1 MWKTWVSD
9 AIAPDRFF
17 IVVNKNELHMS
28 GGQLPLIFD
37 GHNDL
42 LLHLSGIDDNDAI
55 RLFLDGK
62 NSGHLD
68 LPRMKQ
74 GGFGGGFFAIFVPT
88 PKIKNGNARPCEMI
102 GRKYDIPLP
111 EEISLQKACL

>member
-1 MWKTWVSD
+1 
-9 AIAPDRFF
+9 
-17 IVVNKNELHMS
+17 MS

-42 LLHLSGIDDNDAI
+42 LMRLSRIDNKDATY
-55 RLFLDGK
+55 LFLNGNDD
-62 NSGHLD
+62 GHLD